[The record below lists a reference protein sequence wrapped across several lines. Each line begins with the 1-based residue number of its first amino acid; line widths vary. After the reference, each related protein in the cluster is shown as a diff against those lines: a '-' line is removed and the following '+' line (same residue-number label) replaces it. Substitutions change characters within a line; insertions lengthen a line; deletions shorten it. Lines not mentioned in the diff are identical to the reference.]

1 MVELVPYLS
10 EKHLSWRN
18 DKRVRLWTR
27 QNGWLTQEDHE
38 RWWKGLQGDPSRKF
52 FGILAHPDKES
63 VLKVGGQLFNKKP
76 VNVGTC
82 GLTGINLEHGHAEF
96 SLLIGPEYHR
106 KGYGRE
112 ALKEL
117 LKYGFK
123 VLRLNH
129 IRGETFEGNP
139 AYNLFKELGF
149 QDCGCFHGMYYKF
162 GEWKDCLLLEMNHRV
177 FKEQSWA

>member
-1 MVELVPYLS
+1 MVNLVPYLS
-10 EKHLSWRN
+10 EKHIEWRN
-18 DKRVRLWTR
+18 DKSIRLWTR
-27 QNGWLTQEDHE
+27 QNGLLTQEDHD
-38 RWWKGLQGDPSRKF
+38 RWWKGLQGDPTRKF
-52 FGILAHPDKES
+52 FGIEATPEL
-63 VLKVGGQLFNKKP
+63 LKVGGKLFNKKP
-76 VNVGTC
+76 VIVGTC

-117 LKYGFK
+117 LRYGFK

-139 AYNLFKELGF
+139 AYALFKDLGF
-149 QDCGCFHGMYYKF
+149 EDCGCFHKMYYKF
-162 GEWKDCLLLEMNHRV
+162 GSWKDCQLVEFTHLK
-177 FKEQSWA
+177 FWEQPWA